1 LRGAGCTVATDREKI
16 VECGVLG
23 QSWGIFKQKKFFG
36 DCDDN
41 ERNLFGGKKRQM
53 LITDFIFGRG
63 QRWAQNNKK
72 VVWLAVLLLFSKF
85 TFFVI

>member
-1 LRGAGCTVATDREKI
+1 
-16 VECGVLG
+16 VECSGRVEEFSSRKNSSVIAMTMKETCLG
-23 QSWGIFKQKKFFG
+23 A
-36 DCDDN
+36 
-41 ERNLFGGKKRQM
+41 KKRQM